1 MSRCDEL
8 AACSEES
15 GRLTRPYGSAALKAA
30 REMVAGWM
38 REAGL
43 EVQIDAIGNLR
54 GRRAGSSA
62 HRPALLLGSHLDS
75 VRDAGRYDGPL
86 GVLVALSV
94 VERLQGQGRTL
105 PFPVEVIAFA
115 DEEGLRFQSTY
126 LGSRALA
133 GAFEPALLDLAD
145 AAGITLREAVVE
157 FGGNPE
163 AISATALDQGA
174 VFGYV
179 EVHIEQGPHLEAVDV
194 PVGVV
199 SAIAGQSRV
208 AVAFQ
213 GKAGHAGTVSMT
225 LRRDAL
231 PAAADFILAVERIAR
246 ETPHLVATVGQLDVI
261 PGASNVIPGL
271 VQLTLDVRH
280 PDDRVRRDALS
291 AMASMAG
298 KIATSRSLQLEWHVR
313 MEQQATA
320 CDDTLTALLG
330 TAVEA
335 SGTPVVR
342 LHSGA
347 GHDAV
352 AMAGVVPVA
361 MLFVRCAG
369 GISHHPA
376 ESVAPDDVAVAVDVL
391 DRFLDVL
398 AAESQ
403 T

>member
-1 MSRCDEL
+1 
-8 AACSEES
+8 
-15 GRLTRPYGSAALKAA
+15 
-30 REMVAGWM
+30 MVRGWM

-43 EVQIDAIGNLR
+43 DVRVDAIGNLR
-54 GRRAGSSA
+54 GRLASISS
-62 HRPALLLGSHLDS
+62 HGPALLLGSHLDS

-94 VERLQGQGRTL
+94 VERLRGESRGL
-105 PFPVEVIAFA
+105 PFPVDVIAFA

-133 GAFEPALLDLAD
+133 GTFDPKMLDLPD
-145 AAGITLREAVVE
+145 ANGITLRQAVVE

-163 AISATALDQGA
+163 AIPGAALGPDE

-179 EVHIEQGPHLEAVDV
+179 EAHIEQGPHLEAIDA

-208 AVAFQ
+208 AVTFR
-213 GKAGHAGTVSMT
+213 GSAGHAGTVAMG

-231 PAAADFILAVERIAR
+231 PATAEFILAVERIAR
-246 ETPHLVATVGQLDVI
+246 ETPHLVATVGQLNVS

-280 PDDRVRRDALS
+280 PEDAVRGAALRE
-291 AMASMAG
+291 MVSMARE
-298 KIATSRSLQLEWHVR
+298 IAGSRSLQLEWDVR
-313 MEQQATA
+313 MEQPATA
-320 CDDTLTALLG
+320 CDGTLTASL
-330 TAVEA
+330 ADA
-335 SGTPVVR
+335 ADARSTPAAR

-352 AMAGVVPVA
+352 ALASVVPVT
-361 MLFVRCAG
+361 MLFIRCAG

-376 ESVAPDDVAVAVDVL
+376 ESVTTGDVAVAIDVL
-391 DRFLDVL
+391 DRFLDTL
-398 AAESQ
+398 ASERRA
-403 T
+403 

>member
-1 MSRCDEL
+1 
-8 AACSEES
+8 
-15 GRLTRPYGSAALKAA
+15 
-30 REMVAGWM
+30 MVAGWM

-43 EVQIDAIGNLR
+43 EVRVDAIGNLR
-54 GRRAGSSA
+54 GRRSGSSA
-62 HRPALLLGSHLDS
+62 NAPALLLGSHLDS

-86 GVLVALSV
+86 GVLVALTA
-94 VERLQGQGRTL
+94 VERLQLEGRNL
-105 PFPVEVIAFA
+105 PFPVEVVAFA

-133 GAFEPALLDLAD
+133 GTFDLTLLDLAD
-145 AAGITLREAVVE
+145 ANGITLRQAIIEC
-157 FGGNPE
+157 GGDPE
-163 AISATALDQGA
+163 AIPAAALGQGEA
-174 VFGYV
+174 LAYV

-199 SAIAGQSRV
+199 SAIAGQSRI

-213 GKAGHAGTVSMT
+213 GSAGHAGTVSMA

-231 PAAADFILAVERIAR
+231 PAAAEFVLGVERIAR
-246 ETPHLVATVGQLDVI
+246 QTPDLVATVGQLDI
-261 PGASNVIPGL
+261 SPGASNVIPGL
-271 VQLTLDVRH
+271 VQMTLDVRH
-280 PDDRVRRDALS
+280 PDDRVRGDALGE
-291 AMASMAG
+291 MAAIAG
-298 KIATSRSLQLEWHVR
+298 EIAASRSLQLAWDVR
-313 MEQQATA
+313 MEQPATA
-320 CDDTLTALLG
+320 CDATLTAKLAD
-330 TAVEA
+330 AVEA
-335 SGTPVVR
+335 SNTPVVR

-376 ESVAPDDVAVAVDVL
+376 EAVTAGDVAVAIDVL
-391 DRFLDVL
+391 DRFLDSL
-398 AAESQ
+398 ALEPQ